1 MEKTYYY
8 TIIRLTDNYYI
19 LLTIGRVGLRDEA
32 PLFCLCFLCFAS
44 LTVKTSPLLRLD
56 NF

>member
-1 MEKTYYY
+1 MEKTYYF
-8 TIIRLTDNYYI
+8 TIIRLTNNDYI

-32 PLFCLCFLCFAS
+32 PLFCLYFLCFAP
-44 LTVKTSPLLRLD
+44 LGVKTSLLLRLD